1 MEYISSSGEL
11 EAIMAGIEDDD
22 DSDFG
27 YFNTGCDEDGD
38 EIVVDEDGNEV
49 IITSQES

>member
-1 MEYISSSGEL
+1 MEYISNSGEL

-22 DSDFG
+22 DSDVG
-27 YFNTGCDEDGD
+27 YFDTGY
-38 EIVVDEDGNEV
+38 DEDGNEV